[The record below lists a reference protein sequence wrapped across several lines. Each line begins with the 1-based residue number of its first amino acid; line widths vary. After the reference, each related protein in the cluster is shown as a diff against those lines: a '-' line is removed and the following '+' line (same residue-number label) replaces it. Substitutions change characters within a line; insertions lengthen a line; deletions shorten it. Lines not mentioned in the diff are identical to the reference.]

1 PGQAGRYQRGMER
14 FLESWLFRSRWLMA
28 PFYVGLVLV
37 LGVLLVVFFQEIFE
51 EIPLLWKIDEAGH
64 FAMREEEAIVLALS
78 LIDISLAGNLV
89 LIVIFAGYENF
100 VSKMDVARQEDR
112 PEWMGH
118 VDFSGLK
125 LKLVAS
131 IVAISGISVLKNMLK
146 VGELDVIDAT
156 SNAKL
161 MWLLLVHITFVV
173 SGVLLALMDWLVARQ
188 NPR

>member
-1 PGQAGRYQRGMER
+1 MSRKHLPEIM
-14 FLESWLFRSRWLMA
+14 LENALFASRWLMA
-28 PFYVGLVLV
+28 PFYVGLVLSLV
-37 LGVLLVVFFQEIFE
+37 ALLVVFFQGLFE
-51 EIPLLWKIDEAGH
+51 QIPLLWTIDPETGQ
-64 FAMREEEAIVLALS
+64 FAMREEEAIMLGLS

-100 VSKMDVARQEDR
+100 VSKMDLADEQDR

-131 IVAISGISVLKNMLK
+131 IVAISGISLLKNMLK
-146 VGELDVIDAT
+146 AGELEIIDAST
-156 SNAKL
+156 NSKI
-161 MWLLLVHITFVV
+161 MWLVIVHITFVV

-188 NPR
+188 RPLSK